1 MHGGLYCLHDCM
13 DSRIDHIVVVGVV
26 RIGVLVV
33 RIVVLVVAGVVVALV
48 IG

>member
-13 DSRIDHIVVVGVV
+13 DSRIDHSVVV
-26 RIGVLVV
+26 RIGVIVV
-33 RIVVLVVAGVVVALV
+33 RIGVIVVVAGVVAVVV